1 MNTMLKSPSPERAGN
16 LKLNLIQVRKVKWDI
31 CRDKTLRQRKEQ
43 KELLKPF
50 YKRKIGF
57 SSVKLHDTKLD
68 TLKKSLG
75 SWGFSESTGCSCSG
89 RRFPEPTG
97 QLLNIWNISSR
108 GSDTLSLQP
117 PQVPTHMLYRY
128 IYIHIKI
135 AEIYFLS
142 IVWLNTNKKMEK
154 KLWKQSQTT
163 NLRQSL
169 SQAHTVALCTT
180 AKLWSHPGVP
190 PSGHKE
196 NLGYIQQGV
205 FFSHKE
211 WKSVI
216 CRMRLKIITLCK
228 FTHSE
233 RQNMIYFLSFVFPR
247 FYIDP

>member
-50 YKRKIGF
+50 YKRKTGF
-57 SSVKLHDTKLD
+57 SSVKLHDTKPN

-89 RRFPEPTG
+89 QRFPEPTR

-117 PQVPTHMLYRY
+117 PQVPTHMLYRH

-142 IVWLNTNKKMEK
+142 IVWLNTNKKWK
-154 KLWKQSQTT
+154 KVMKTISNHKFKTKPQPS
-163 NLRQSL
+163 
-169 SQAHTVALCTT
+169 
-180 AKLWSHPGVP
+180 SHCSPVHN
-190 PSGHKE
+190 S
-196 NLGYIQQGV
+196 
-205 FFSHKE
+205 
-211 WKSVI
+211 
-216 CRMRLKIITLCK
+216 
-228 FTHSE
+228 
-233 RQNMIYFLSFVFPR
+233 
-247 FYIDP
+247 